1 MTAQKGLFNH
11 VPNHAVFPID
21 TAIHNQNSQQIRNR
35 HRLMSC
41 LIVLAGILLLL
52 TIAAVVGFIC
62 WKSVHSYCE
71 ECESEKSPIANDVMS
86 TTDSDSDLDADNSR
100 WSSFEDDLDQL
111 IPTATDSFFVHPKDI
126 VTSLQPETSVRA
138 PPNAIQPTTSIDSQQ
153 IEIQEQQQNRRPW
166 YARLPLIGWMFHS
179 EEYNEERSTKITI
192 SK

>member
-62 WKSVHSYCE
+62 WKSVHSQCE
-71 ECESEKSPIANDVMS
+71 ECESEKSPTDNVIS
-86 TTDSDSDLDADNSR
+86 TSDSDLDADNSR

-111 IPTATDSFFVHPKDI
+111 ITTATDSIVHPKNI
-126 VTSLQPETSVRA
+126 VTSLQPETSVQA
-138 PPNAIQPTTSIDSQQ
+138 PPPNAIQPTTSIDSQQ
-153 IEIQEQQQNRRPW
+153 IEIEEQHRRPW

-192 SK
+192 NK